1 MISLLVMQLPI
12 LLLQGNPFRLP
23 CAHVCLLMPRREGSA
38 FSSRGKPNLLLIN
51 GRLGRNNSNTQRN
64 ARAYSTPYRPVG
76 RGAALG
82 GALELIYNPRGGV
95 MLRATIPVARL
106 CAMTELYT
114 D

>member
-1 MISLLVMQLPI
+1 MQL
-12 LLLQGNPFRLP
+12 
-23 CAHVCLLMPRREGSA
+23 E
-38 FSSRGKPNLLLIN
+38 
-51 GRLGRNNSNTQRN
+51 RNT
-64 ARAYSTPYRPVG
+64 RAYSTPYQSVG

-95 MLRATIPVARL
+95 VLRATIPVARL